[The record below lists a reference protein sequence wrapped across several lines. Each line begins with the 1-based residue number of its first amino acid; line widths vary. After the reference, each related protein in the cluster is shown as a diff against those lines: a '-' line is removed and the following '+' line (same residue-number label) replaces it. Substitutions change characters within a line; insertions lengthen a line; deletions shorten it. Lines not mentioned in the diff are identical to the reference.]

1 MQSKLGTINDTGIR
15 RLDLKN
21 DEIGS
26 KRYYSRNAIIFNLD
40 RSWHFASKI
49 NPQSDSEIFKEF
61 ERDSFLNSQWIEN
74 FAELTFDSEPV
85 TISLLTDW
93 QVNDYEAQ
101 VERKPQILLQSG
113 PKSWWNKNFYDTFI
127 AEYSNISKK

>member
-1 MQSKLGTINDTGIR
+1 MK
-15 RLDLKN
+15 
-21 DEIGS
+21 EI
-26 KRYYSRNAIIFNLD
+26 
-40 RSWHFASKI
+40 H
-49 NPQSDSEIFKEF
+49 
-61 ERDSFLNSQWIEN
+61 FLNSQWIEN

-127 AEYSNISKK
+127 AEYSNISKRNDRGITEIDTNKFDLYTRRVPPKLGKGFTYTPPQLTAGKLFRLATMEIRPVGLSK

>member
-1 MQSKLGTINDTGIR
+1 M
-15 RLDLKN
+15 
-21 DEIGS
+21 
-26 KRYYSRNAIIFNLD
+26 
-40 RSWHFASKI
+40 
-49 NPQSDSEIFKEF
+49 
-61 ERDSFLNSQWIEN
+61 NSQWIEN

-113 PKSWWNKNFYDTFI
+113 PKSW
-127 AEYSNISKK
+127 